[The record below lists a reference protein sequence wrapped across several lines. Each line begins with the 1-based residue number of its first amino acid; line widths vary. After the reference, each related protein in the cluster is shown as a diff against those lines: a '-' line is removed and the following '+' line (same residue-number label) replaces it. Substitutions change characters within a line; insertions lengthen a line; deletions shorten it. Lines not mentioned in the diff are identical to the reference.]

1 MAEINFDGLKMRI
14 KSENLKTGNVLEHE
28 YSNTKDFE
36 KVFKIPVKPVLE
48 NDVEDDLIDGENGE
62 VISNFVLP
70 FDYAKE
76 DVEEYK
82 KFLADAFDGIREKSE
97 VKLVETRKNK
107 NQKTTIIVEQK

>member
-1 MAEINFDGLKMRI
+1 MAEINFDGLKMAIR
-14 KSENLKTGNVLEHE
+14 SENLKTGSVSEHK

-48 NDVEDDLIDGENGE
+48 NDVEDILEDGENGE
-62 VISNFVLP
+62 VISIFVLP
-70 FDYAKE
+70 FNYEKE

-82 KFLADAFDGIREKSE
+82 KFLADAFDEIRESTAF
-97 VKLVETRKNK
+97 KLVETRKNK